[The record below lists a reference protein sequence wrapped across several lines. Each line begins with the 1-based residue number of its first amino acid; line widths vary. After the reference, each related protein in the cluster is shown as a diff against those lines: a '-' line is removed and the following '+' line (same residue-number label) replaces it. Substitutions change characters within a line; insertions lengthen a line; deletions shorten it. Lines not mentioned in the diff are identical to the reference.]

1 MMNLFKRDR
10 DIFDSLFD
18 EFNIAPFFKT
28 ETMKTDIKE
37 SDKGYELAIELPGFD
52 KKDVK
57 VSMDNG
63 YLVIEAERKSE
74 TEDAKN
80 AKYIKRE
87 RYYGMMKRS
96 FYVGDVH
103 MDQIKGSF
111 SDGILKLNIPKE
123 PKKIESKKY
132 LELE

>member
-1 MMNLFKRDR
+1 MMNLLKRER
-10 DIFDSLFD
+10 DFFDSLFD
-18 EFNIAPFFKT
+18 EFSISPFLNK

-37 SDKGYELAIELPGFD
+37 TDRGYELAIELPGFD

-63 YLVIEAERKSE
+63 YLLIEAERKSE
-74 TEDAKN
+74 KEDKKDAR
-80 AKYIKRE
+80 YIKRE

-96 FYVGDVH
+96 FYVGDVNLA
-103 MDQIKGSF
+103 DIKGNF
-111 SDGILKLNIPKE
+111 TDGILKLEVPKE
-123 PKKIESKKY
+123 IKKVETKRY